1 MYFYLEYFII
11 RSLLLLEI
19 FFYSLKCKKQCGLQ
33 MLQNKRTYQLTRI
46 RIILEISKDI
56 FASRKSISNDKK
68 VVSFHAGNV
77 MNIDYDNKLNFDTF
91 IKF

>member
-1 MYFYLEYFII
+1 MLHI
-11 RSLLLLEI
+11 
-19 FFYSLKCKKQCGLQ
+19 KQ
-33 MLQNKRTYQLTRI
+33 TYQLTRI

-56 FASRKSISNDKK
+56 FASLSNYKK
-68 VVSFHAGNV
+68 VVSVHVGNV

>member
-1 MYFYLEYFII
+1 MLHI
-11 RSLLLLEI
+11 
-19 FFYSLKCKKQCGLQ
+19 KQ
-33 MLQNKRTYQLTRI
+33 TYQLTRI

-56 FASRKSISNDKK
+56 FASRISNDKK

-91 IKF
+91 IKFWTNQYFRAVGLYHNTFQLSSPFYSSTLVPVNAL

>member
-1 MYFYLEYFII
+1 MCFTLNKLITDQ
-11 RSLLLLEI
+11 
-19 FFYSLKCKKQCGLQ
+19 LK
-33 MLQNKRTYQLTRI
+33 LTRM
-46 RIILEISKDI
+46 ILEISKDI
-56 FASRKSISNDKK
+56 FAGRKSISNYKK